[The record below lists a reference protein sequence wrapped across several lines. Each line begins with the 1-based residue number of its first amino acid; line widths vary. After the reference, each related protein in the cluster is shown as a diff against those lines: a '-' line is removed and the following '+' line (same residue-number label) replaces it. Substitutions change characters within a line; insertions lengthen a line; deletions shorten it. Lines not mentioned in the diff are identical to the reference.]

1 MSDDVAEP
9 EPLSLELSTMTGD
22 ERRKLRADASSG
34 DSFGAYMRL
43 RASELRQH
51 ADALE
56 PLLPV
61 RIVAC
66 VRSGGSLDTD
76 PVYRALSAATA
87 LLRVE
92 AARVECT
99 ADAVG
104 AVVDE

>member
-1 MSDDVAEP
+1 MSEDVAEAD
-9 EPLSLELSTMTGD
+9 PLSFDLSTMTGD
-22 ERRKLRADASSG
+22 ERRELRSGATASR
-34 DSFGAYMRL
+34 SFGAYMRQ
-43 RASELRQH
+43 RAAELRQH